1 VDSVPKS
8 NGFWERH
15 KGLRR
20 TLCSLWYNNP
30 VKKQGFQIA
39 LTIILS
45 IAAIILALRGISIR
59 DVQAAL
65 AQVDWRWMWV
75 TLILIAVTLFIR
87 AARWRVLLGYALSW
101 RDALGLI
108 GIGYLISG
116 VLPLRAGDPAR
127 AVGAT
132 LRGRVSALA
141 ALSTVVVERVLD
153 MLLIILILVATLP
166 RVPGLQAY
174 LASGEISGGL
184 SLTAMLVLSGGL
196 TVAILLL
203 FISLAVFP
211 KTVERLAQAA
221 LVRLKVSHPERW
233 LRPVRSVTEGLGAL
247 RSARDGSIILLWS
260 VLLWTVTASYFL
272 TMLWAC
278 QAFLPEGS
286 PLMALVAMWASAF
299 GMVFP
304 ATGGIGS
311 FHFAVREALFWG
323 FSVPRDF
330 GFAYAVL
337 VHALPY
343 LMGIAI
349 GALALLLWGMSPRRL
364 IARGQTVS
372 QTANDASD
380 PEAQSEPDLA

>member
-1 VDSVPKS
+1 L
-8 NGFWERH
+8 G
-15 KGLRR
+15 
-20 TLCSLWYNNP
+20 TA
-30 VKKQGFQIA
+30 Q
-39 LTIILS
+39 
-45 IAAIILALRGISIR
+45 AIILALRGISIR

-127 AVGAT
+127 
-132 LRGRVSALA
+132 

-278 QAFLPEGS
+278 QAFLPEGWLVSLRRAGS
-286 PLMALVAMWASAF
+286 P
-299 GMVFP
+299 
-304 ATGGIGS
+304 
-311 FHFAVREALFWG
+311 
-323 FSVPRDF
+323 
-330 GFAYAVL
+330 VL
-337 VHALPY
+337 GLQCTP
-343 LMGIAI
+343 
-349 GALALLLWGMSPRRL
+349 
-364 IARGQTVS
+364 
-372 QTANDASD
+372 
-380 PEAQSEPDLA
+380 